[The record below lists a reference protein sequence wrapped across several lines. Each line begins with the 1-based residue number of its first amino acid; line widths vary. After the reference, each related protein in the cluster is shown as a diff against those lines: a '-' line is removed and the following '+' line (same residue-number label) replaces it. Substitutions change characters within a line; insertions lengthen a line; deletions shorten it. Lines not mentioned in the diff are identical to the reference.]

1 MEKQVR
7 PQTPAQRQK
16 YFQKCEQYN
25 LLNRADQV
33 NENIPDPCE
42 EDFLPNH
49 APAFKFSL
57 KTYLKYDPSQNA
69 MADN

>member
-1 MEKQVR
+1 M
-7 PQTPAQRQK
+7 
-16 YFQKCEQYN
+16 
-25 LLNRADQV
+25 LNRTDQV